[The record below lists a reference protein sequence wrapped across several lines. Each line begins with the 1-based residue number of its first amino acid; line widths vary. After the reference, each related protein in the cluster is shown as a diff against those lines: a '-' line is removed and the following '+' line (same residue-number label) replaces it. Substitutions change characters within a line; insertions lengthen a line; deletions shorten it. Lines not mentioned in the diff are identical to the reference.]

1 MRDDETIGV
10 EERELDDFAL
20 EALAEAHA
28 TVPPARLRERLVGAV
43 ERDGTAA
50 RTRRALGRWRLVG
63 TIAATVALVSTGLL
77 VHESFRNAGLGRAL
91 EMRAEA
97 LIDMTKTKDDL
108 AQRLDEQGRTLV
120 GLREA
125 LDAQGQ
131 MLRVLSGPRTL
142 TASLAPKEGFAGSG
156 RVLVDADTGEAHVVL
171 AGLPSPGPGKTYELW
186 AIRGDRPPEPA
197 GLVTMGT
204 TPATA
209 ARVERITAPS
219 EVAAFAVSIEPS
231 AGSTSPTGPIVL
243 VGKVT

>member
-1 MRDDETIGV
+1 MRDDEPIGV
-10 EERELDDFAL
+10 DERELDDFAL

-28 TVPPARLRERLVGAV
+28 ATPPSRLRERLVGAV
-43 ERDGTAA
+43 EHDGVAA
-50 RTRRALGRWRLVG
+50 RTRRSLGRWRLVG

-77 VHESFRNAGLGRAL
+77 VRERA
-91 EMRAEA
+91 RSEA
-97 LIDMTKTKDDL
+97 QLATLTSQSAALTALATAKDDL
-108 AQRLDEQGRTLV
+108 ERRVADQGKMLV

-142 TASLAPKEGFAGSG
+142 TASLAPKEGFTGSG

-197 GLVTMGT
+197 GLVTVGT

-209 ARVERITAPS
+209 ARVERVAAPS
-219 EVAAFAVSIEPS
+219 EVAAFAVSIEPA
-231 AGSTSPTGPIVL
+231 AGSTSPTGP
-243 VGKVT
+243 